1 MVTRLGDSCGLC
13 GDAILDVNEIVLASA
28 EPWRLLGVEPDT
40 AHRDCA
46 NDAVAQA
53 KAGGRSAEDAY
64 QRAMG
69 WPEGL

>member
-1 MVTRLGDSCGLC
+1 MTRHGDTCGLC

-46 NDAVAQA
+46 NSAVAQA
-53 KAGGRSAEDAY
+53 DAGRRAAEDAY
-64 QRAMG
+64 GRAMG
-69 WPEGL
+69 WPEGF